1 MGALGRGAYAAG
13 MPTASPPMSKLASLR
28 RMIRLVPRVRE
39 MSGDI
44 AVHKADLFL
53 ASMTARQRQQLASL
67 DPLIPAIDMAALR
80 ALPPGSFGRAYADFL
95 DDNHLGPFTIS
106 DEMPPEVVARN
117 AHWARYALVHDMLH
131 VLLGYGPDLAGEM
144 GVYAFTL
151 AQRLSWVFWLYLPLA
166 LVVLP
171 ILAPHRIPQMVRNF
185 RRGFRLGRTLANQIA
200 LPLDRRFAAP
210 LERVRGELGYG

>member
-1 MGALGRGAYAAG
+1 
-13 MPTASPPMSKLASLR
+13 
-28 RMIRLVPRVRE
+28 MIRLVPRVRE

-53 ASMTARQRQQLASL
+53 ARMTTRQREQLASL

-80 ALPPGSFGRAYADFL
+80 ALPKGSFGRAYADFL
-95 DDNHLGPFTIS
+95 DDHQLGPFTLS
-106 DEMPPEVVARN
+106 AEMPGDVVARN

-166 LVVLP
+166 LLIMP
-171 ILAPHRIPQMVRNF
+171 ILAPHRIPRMIRNF
-185 RRGFRLGRTLANQIA
+185 RRGYRLGRALDNQIA
-200 LPLDRRFAAP
+200 LSLDRRFAEP
-210 LERVRGELGYG
+210 LEQVRATLGYSSAQGA

>member
-1 MGALGRGAYAAG
+1 MQDVQVLAQQ
-13 MPTASPPMSKLASLR
+13 PPMSKLASLR

-39 MSGDI
+39 MAGDI

-53 ASMTARQRQQLASL
+53 ARMTARQREQLATL
-67 DPLIPAIDMAALR
+67 DPLIPSIDIAALR
-80 ALPPGSFGRAYADFL
+80 ALPVGSFGRAYADFL
-95 DDNHLGPFTIS
+95 DDNQLGPFTLS
-106 DEMPPEVVARN
+106 AEMPAEVVARN

-166 LVVLP
+166 WLVMT
-171 ILAPHRIPQMVRNF
+171 ILAPHRIGRMIKNF
-185 RRGFRLGRTLANQIA
+185 RRGYRLGRALANQIT
-200 LPLDRRFAAP
+200 LPLDRRFGEP
-210 LERVRGELGYG
+210 LEHVRATLGYGSLDAA

>member
-1 MGALGRGAYAAG
+1 
-13 MPTASPPMSKLASLR
+13 MSITKLASLR
-28 RMIRLVPRVRE
+28 RMIRLVPQVRE
-39 MSGDI
+39 MAGDI

-53 ASMTARQRQQLASL
+53 ARMTARQREQLASL
-67 DPLIPAIDMAALR
+67 DPLIPPVDIAALR
-80 ALPPGSFGRAYADFL
+80 ALPRGSFGRAYADFL
-95 DDNHLGPFTIS
+95 DDNQLGPFTLS
-106 DEMPPEVVARN
+106 DEMPAEVVARN

-171 ILAPHRIPQMVRNF
+171 ILAPHRIPRMIRNF

-200 LPLDRRFAAP
+200 LPLDRRFAEP
-210 LERVRGELGYG
+210 LDRVRAELGYLEC

>member
-1 MGALGRGAYAAG
+1 MQNVRVLTPA
-13 MPTASPPMSKLASLR
+13 PSTSKLASLR
-28 RMIRLVPRVRE
+28 RMIRLVPRVKE

-53 ASMTARQRQQLASL
+53 ARMTTRQREQLASL

-80 ALPPGSFGRAYADFL
+80 ALPKGSFGRAYADFL
-95 DDNHLGPFTIS
+95 DDHQLGPFTLS
-106 DEMPPEVVARN
+106 AEMPADVIARN

-166 LVVLP
+166 LLVMP
-171 ILAPHRIPQMVRNF
+171 ILAPHRIPRMIRNF
-185 RRGFRLGRTLANQIA
+185 RRGYRLGRALDNQIA
-200 LPLDRRFAAP
+200 LSLDRRFADP
-210 LERVRGELGYG
+210 LEHVRATLGYGSAQAA

>member
-1 MGALGRGAYAAG
+1 MQNARVLSAAP
-13 MPTASPPMSKLASLR
+13 PTSKLASLR
-28 RMIRLVPRVRE
+28 RMVRLVPRVKE

-53 ASMTARQRQQLASL
+53 ARMTTRQREQLSTL
-67 DPLIPAIDMAALR
+67 DPLIPSIDIAALR
-80 ALPPGSFGRAYADFL
+80 ALPVGSFGRAYADFL
-95 DDNHLGPFTIS
+95 DHNQLGPFTLS
-106 DEMPPEVVARN
+106 AEMPADVVARN

-166 LVVLP
+166 LLVMPL
-171 ILAPHRIPQMVRNF
+171 LAPHRSVQMLRNF
-185 RRGFRLGRTLANQIA
+185 RRGYRLGRTLANQIV
-200 LPLDRRFAAP
+200 LP
-210 LERVRGELGYG
+210 LERRFDEPLEQVRATLGYRSLQAA

>member
-1 MGALGRGAYAAG
+1 MQDAEL
-13 MPTASPPMSKLASLR
+13 PTSKPPMSKLGSLR
-28 RMIRLVPRVRE
+28 RMIRLIPQVRE
-39 MSGDI
+39 RSGDI

-53 ASMTARQRQQLASL
+53 GRMSRRQREQLAAL
-67 DPLIPAIDMAALR
+67 DLLIPTIDMPALR
-80 ALPPGSFGRAYADFL
+80 ALPEGSFGRAYADFL
-95 DDNHLGPFTIS
+95 DDNQLGPFTLS
-106 DEMPPEVVARN
+106 AEMPPEVVARN

-171 ILAPHRIPQMVRNF
+171 ILAPHRLPRMIQNF
-185 RRGFRLGRTLANQIA
+185 RRGYRLGRRLPNQIA
-200 LPLDRRFAAP
+200 LPLDRRFAEP
-210 LERVRGELGYG
+210 LERVRAELGYP